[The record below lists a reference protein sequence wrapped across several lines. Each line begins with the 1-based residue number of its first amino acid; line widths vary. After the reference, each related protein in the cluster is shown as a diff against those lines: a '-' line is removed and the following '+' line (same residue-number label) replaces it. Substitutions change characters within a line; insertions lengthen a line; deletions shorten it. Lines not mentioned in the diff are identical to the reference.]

1 MAIVDCLIF
10 FEIAQIGEE
19 VRRKLIMLLA
29 IQELATW

>member
-10 FEIAQIGEE
+10 FEIGEE

>member
-1 MAIVDCLIF
+1 MAIVDCLLF
-10 FEIAQIGEE
+10 FEIGIGEE